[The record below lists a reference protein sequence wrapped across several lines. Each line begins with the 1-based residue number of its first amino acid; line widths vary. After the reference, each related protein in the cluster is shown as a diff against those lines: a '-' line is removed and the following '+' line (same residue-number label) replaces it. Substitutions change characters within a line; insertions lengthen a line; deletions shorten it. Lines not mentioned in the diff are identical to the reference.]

1 MSDRCPLGYLFFY
14 SMLISFAIISE
25 DSMTSEQMDVDV
37 GSSMSPVTSETASS
51 KPGSS
56 SDKTASQAG
65 TSRDSIESP
74 GTSSQ
79 SVSQTGSE
87 SVTVTNSSAS
97 GTIPQTDSDS
107 LVQSSTF
114 SKSKSSVDHSKTEQD
129 ASTTAASKTCLADIG
144 SLDTGI
150 SGQTYTIEVY
160 TGMDTDDSDGL
171 AGTEVNPSVLDT
183 SEIKDQD
190 DSKCAEKP
198 NG

>member
-1 MSDRCPLGYLFFY
+1 
-14 SMLISFAIISE
+14 MLISFAIVSE
-25 DSMTSEQMDVDV
+25 DSITSEQMDVDV
-37 GSSMSPVTSETASS
+37 GSSLSPVTSETASS

-129 ASTTAASKTCLADIG
+129 ASTAASKTRLADIG
-144 SLDTGI
+144 SLDTRM

-171 AGTEVNPSVLDT
+171 AGIEVSPSVLDT
-183 SEIKDQD
+183 STSEVKDQD
-190 DSKCAEKP
+190 DSECAEKP